1 MGAFDDIA
9 QRRQQATQGSAFADI
24 ANRRSAPVEEPKGV
38 WDSIKDGAQSA
49 YDWVDNESRYI
60 DNQLNGAREAVVNQ
74 VNRTVTN
81 TANTLSGWATDV
93 NNKAN
98 AYGDE
103 LSKQSE
109 RALADYEN
117 GGTLNYENPTA
128 GYETPEGN
136 RAQAELYDTAV
147 GRPVG
152 YVAMTP
158 FVPAPVRGAAAILAA
173 PTMINDTATIYNEN
187 QQSQANGDIS
197 GQKWY
202 DTAIAHTAKQALVDP
217 VITPVQE
224 LVENPSAFGQN
235 LLDNPLQTWDKV
247 LVPATMVEGAVKGMP
262 KRIKEPVKT
271 KVNNAFADIVERTRP
286 VTENIKG
293 AFDDIKA
300 RVTEPTSGYMTET
313 AYSRNGNPVDNIYEA
328 IKGQE
333 SGGDYNAVNPDSGAT
348 GIIQFMPETWRAEAE
363 RYLGN
368 ADAEMTPANQELVA
382 RSMLDRYY
390 LQFDGDERATIASI
404 YAGEGYGESLHN
416 GKPLFDPNVR
426 LNEAGNLDPNGKYP
440 SVNEYVDSVLSR
452 KGGESNI
459 SNYLPRERMENYQ
472 PQESVE
478 QFNSEPIE
486 FERPQNTDLNVMRD
500 NTTSIDKNLNILD
513 NPNFNEWFKGSE
525 LVNSDGTPKELYH
538 GGGNFRVYDSA
549 KKYAG
554 TESTYSDGNN
564 IYLSTNKKVAD
575 TYIPQKTIY
584 EDIPMDT
591 RVFKAEKVGDNS
603 LYYAELD
610 TNGQLTGR
618 GVRAVLT
625 DSDLIPSD
633 KLLIEVPELK
643 SKHNNGFG
651 VHKIFGV
658 DENGLLDTVK
668 YKNIEFKT
676 PNKQIGE
683 TLQGNLHEA
692 FKNNSTPTTKLMGST
707 RSMYANLSNPFIVDA
722 KGNNAVLSWV
732 DSLGRK
738 WGKSGRYLSDRIT
751 AVKEIEQYAKE
762 NGYDGVILKNV
773 LDIGADVPKDK
784 LGDYIG
790 DTVIVFDNKKIKS
803 TKNRGTFSTS
813 DPNIYKNIVT
823 DHMRTGRLDTDTR
836 SNITSGYGTQERY
849 VSRKEILKN
858 INDLF
863 GANVKTGRL
872 GKAGRDSSGWYRPH
886 TDVIRTR
893 DFGDIGTATHELGH
907 YVDNRYAFSNN
918 PRFTDEFTKEMQRRY
933 GDAYGHNPEIL
944 RKEGY
949 AEFFRDYTTN
959 NTAAKR
965 NFPLFYDEFKRAL
978 ATDKELNG
986 AVNKLAT
993 VSHKWYQQAPEER
1006 VKGSISFTDTSLLS
1020 KAKEILKGDTNENV
1034 KSIIDKVY
1042 TEVVDEL
1049 HPLKLVEEQIEQLTG
1064 QKIDIENSAFSQ
1076 AWTQRGWV
1084 GKAQHII
1091 EFGDKKYGVKAFTEI
1106 LKPIQKH
1113 QMQDFATYL
1122 VALRELDI
1130 HKYNEQAILTGAEI
1144 IKTASEKEDIIAT
1157 ISKYS
1162 RNKKFV
1168 KAQMELQRYQNHMLD
1183 LLVEN
1188 GLKTRESVEFMKKKY
1203 PHYVPF
1209 IRDIADVDLG
1219 GFGGGK
1225 SFVNVSDPVK
1235 KMKGSTR
1242 DVVNPLES
1250 IIKNTYAFTNAI
1262 ERNKVGAKFANLAE
1276 RKGIGNII
1284 EHVEGTPKSIDNTF
1298 SVWRNGKKETY
1309 ATTKE
1314 IAKALKHMDE
1324 DSSNLIVKMLSV
1336 PTKWLRA
1343 GATSLSPEF
1352 TIRNLARDTV
1362 GAMLFSKHGFIPIVD
1377 NFKGLAL
1384 YLKKGDVY
1392 QRWLKE
1398 GGGQSAMVSLDRNY
1412 LAGQLEDILK
1422 RPSVV
1427 KKAVTNPLSII
1438 QALSEASEISTR
1450 LGEFHNATKG
1460 YAGLGNRLFSKRRV
1474 YKSDRM
1480 AALESRDVTLDFGR
1494 SGSKTK
1500 NINKVVAFFNASIQ
1514 GTDKLARAFHEN
1526 PKDMAFKSAMVGLTS
1541 YMLYN
1546 LNKNDD
1552 RYWELPRWV
1561 RDTHWIIPTKDT
1573 LVRIPKPFEMG
1584 VIFGTGTERMLE
1596 YFDTGNKKHVSKNAF
1611 NGYGGRL
1618 VETFL
1623 PNLMPTAVLPII
1635 EAGANYSFF
1644 TQRSLV
1650 PQNQEKIPSKY
1661 QYGSNTSSVAR
1672 AIGGELY
1679 DIGLGGES
1687 LGKYTNPYAIDN
1699 YIRGYTGG
1707 LGKLVNDG
1715 IDSLTGL
1722 SDTRPAKHSSELPFV
1737 RGFTATPYA
1746 SSDSVQQ
1753 VYDEFNKQEQ
1763 LRNAIKLT
1771 GEKQEG
1777 YDNAQY
1783 NRLKN
1788 ATDAF
1793 KNVNKSKK
1801 AIRDSERLSSED
1813 KRDQLDKLNVT
1824 QANIARR
1831 ALGLTKIER

>member
-49 YDWVDNESRYI
+49 YDWVDNETRYI
-60 DNQLNGAREAVVNQ
+60 DNQLNSAREAVVNQ
-74 VNRTVTN
+74 VNRTATN
-81 TANTLSGWATDV
+81 TANTLSEWATDV

-103 LSKQSE
+103 LSKQSAQ
-109 RALADYEN
+109 ALTDYAN
-117 GGTLNYENPTA
+117 GGTLNYESPTE

-147 GRPVG
+147 GRPMG
-152 YVAMTP
+152 YVAITP
-158 FVPAPVRGAAAILAA
+158 YVPPVVRGAAGILAA

-187 QQSQANGDIS
+187 QQSQENGDIS

-247 LVPATMVEGAVKGMP
+247 LLPATMVEGAVKATP
-262 KRIKEPVKT
+262 RRITDPIKAKAT
-271 KVNNAFADIVERTRP
+271 NAFSDIVERTRP

-348 GIIQFMPETWRAEAE
+348 GIIQFMPETWRSEAE
-363 RYLGN
+363 RYLGS

-459 SNYLPRERMENYQ
+459 SNYRPRERLENYQ

-575 TYIPQKTIY
+575 TYIPREKIY
-584 EDIPMDT
+584 KDVPNDIG
-591 RVFKAEKVGDNS
+591 VFNLKKLKDGAF
-603 LYYAELD
+603 YYAEVD
-610 TNGQLTGR
+610 RNGAFTGR
-618 GVRAVLT
+618 AIKAVST
-625 DSDLIPSD
+625 DTDFVPVGKS
-633 KLLIEVPELK
+633 LIEVPELK
-643 SKHNNGFG
+643 NSEYGWFG
-651 VHKIFGV
+651 VHKLFGI
-658 DENGLLDTVK
+658 DGKGMINSAK
-668 YKNIEFKT
+668 YKDIRFRA
-676 PNKQIGE
+676 PNQHIGE
-683 TLQGNLHEA
+683 TIQNNLENV
-692 FKNNSTPTTKLMGST
+692 FRQNSEPTTKLMGST

-732 DSLGRK
+732 DSFGRK
-738 WGKSGRYLSDRIT
+738 WGKSGRDLSDRVP
-751 AVKEIEQYAKE
+751 AVKAIEQYAKE

-803 TKNRGTFSTS
+803 TKNRGTFSTT
-813 DPNIYKNIVT
+813 DPNIYKNIST
-823 DHMRTGRLDTDTR
+823 DHMRTGRLDTDTQ
-836 SNITSGYGTQERY
+836 SNLTSGYGTQERY

-907 YVDNRYAFSNN
+907 YVDNRYAFSKN

-959 NTAAKR
+959 NAAAKR
-965 NFPLFYDEFKRAL
+965 NFPLFYEEFKRAL
-978 ATDKELNG
+978 ATDKDLNG

-1006 VKGSISFTDTSLLS
+1006 VKGSISFTDTSLLG
-1020 KAKEILKGDTNENV
+1020 KAKEILKGDTKENV

-1042 TEVVDEL
+1042 TDVVDEL
-1049 HPLKLVEEQIEQLTG
+1049 HPLKLVDEQIEQLTG

-1183 LLVEN
+1183 LLVES

-1209 IRDIADVDLG
+1209 IRDIADIDLG

-1225 SFVNVSDPVK
+1225 SFVNVSDPIK

-1242 DVVNPLES
+1242 DVVNPLEI
-1250 IIKNTYAFTNAI
+1250 IIKNTYAFMNAI
-1262 ERNKVGAKFANLAE
+1262 ERNKVGVKFADLS
-1276 RKGIGNII
+1276 RYKGVGNII
-1284 EHVEGTPKSIDNTF
+1284 ERVEGTPKTIDNTF
-1298 SVWRNGKKETY
+1298 SIWRNGKKETY
-1309 ATTKE
+1309 STTKD

-1384 YLKKGDVY
+1384 YLKKGDIY

-1427 KKAVTNPLSII
+1427 KQAVTNPLTII

-1460 YAGLGNRLFSKRRV
+1460 YTGLGNRLFGKRRV

-1514 GTDKLARAFHEN
+1514 GTDKLARAFREN
-1526 PKDMAFKSAMVGLTS
+1526 PKDMAFKSAMIGLTS

-1618 VETFL
+1618 VETFT
-1623 PNLMPTAVLPII
+1623 PNLMPTAVLPLI

-1672 AIGGELY
+1672 AIGGKLH
-1679 DIGLGGES
+1679 DIGLGGETF
-1687 LGKYTNPYAIDN
+1687 GKYTNPYAIDN

-1715 IDSLTGL
+1715 IDSVTGL
-1722 SDTRPAKHSSELPFV
+1722 SDTRPAKHSSELPGV
-1737 RGFTATPYA
+1737 RGFTSTPYA

-1771 GEKQEG
+1771 NEKQEG

-1793 KNVNKSKK
+1793 KNVNKRKK

-1813 KRDQLDKLNVT
+1813 KRDQLDKLNIA
-1824 QANIARR
+1824 QANIARK

>member
-1 MGAFDDIA
+1 MGAFDDITS
-9 QRRQQATQGSAFADI
+9 QYGKATGNGNAFEDI
-24 ANRRSAPVEEPKGV
+24 TTEYGDNVGNAPKPTL

-60 DNQLNGAREAVVNQ
+60 DNQLNSAREAVVNQ
-74 VNRTVTN
+74 VNRTATN
-81 TANTLSGWATDV
+81 TANTLSEWATDV

-103 LSKQSE
+103 LSKQSAQ
-109 RALADYEN
+109 ALTDYEN
-117 GGTLNYENPTA
+117 GGTLNYENPLE

-136 RAQAELYDTAV
+136 KAKGELYDTAV
-147 GRPVG
+147 GRPMG
-152 YVAMTP
+152 YVAITP
-158 FVPAPVRGAAAILAA
+158 YVPPVVRGAAGILAA

-217 VITPVQE
+217 VVTPIQE
-224 LVENPSAFGQN
+224 FVDSPRAFGQN

-247 LVPATMVEGAVKGMP
+247 LLPATMVEGAVKGMP
-262 KRIKEPVKT
+262 KRIKDPVKT
-271 KVNNAFADIVERTRP
+271 KVNNAFADIVDRTRP

-300 RVTEPTSGYMTET
+300 RVTEPTSDYMTET

-390 LQFDGDERATIASI
+390 RQFDGDERATIASI

-459 SNYLPRERMENYQ
+459 SNYRPRERMENYQ

-486 FERPQNTDLNVMRD
+486 FERPQNTDLNVMREPVRNAESDLNVMNDITPDKLATKIKNKEIDPKFRSYDEVKLAEYEKMPTNDLVTEVKNNILELKEGVKDPLGNTVRVMYDESNVKAID
-500 NTTSIDKNLNILD
+500 NLADVFMRGHNDDNISKKRAFATSLIKETASNPDVILKQKNGRNAYVGYWKGADNITHEVIVSIDNADKGKIISSHVASDKPRNRQNAIKKFISGTKNADDIVYIGDSIRNEFNKGVLSEYPRTPTSDRVSTLDTQLHPSSDLNIS
-513 NPNFNEWFKGSE
+513 NGVEK
-525 LVNSDGTPKELYH
+525 VNRM
-538 GGGNFRVYDSA
+538 N
-549 KKYAG
+549 
-554 TESTYSDGNN
+554 
-564 IYLSTNKKVAD
+564 
-575 TYIPQKTIY
+575 
-584 EDIPMDT
+584 DIPM
-591 RVFKAEKVGDNS
+591 
-603 LYYAELD
+603 
-610 TNGQLTGR
+610 
-618 GVRAVLT
+618 
-625 DSDLIPSD
+625 
-633 KLLIEVPELK
+633 
-643 SKHNNGFG
+643 
-651 VHKIFGV
+651 
-658 DENGLLDTVK
+658 
-668 YKNIEFKT
+668 
-676 PNKQIGE
+676 
-683 TLQGNLHEA
+683 
-692 FKNNSTPTTKLMGST
+692 
-707 RSMYANLSNPFIVDA
+707 
-722 KGNNAVLSWV
+722 
-732 DSLGRK
+732 
-738 WGKSGRYLSDRIT
+738 
-751 AVKEIEQYAKE
+751 
-762 NGYDGVILKNV
+762 
-773 LDIGADVPKDK
+773 ADDVQ
-784 LGDYIG
+784 
-790 DTVIVFDNKKIKS
+790 
-803 TKNRGTFSTS
+803 R
-813 DPNIYKNIVT
+813 NIVT
-823 DHMRTGRLDTDTR
+823 DHMRTGRLDTDTQ
-836 SNITSGYGTQERY
+836 SNLTSGYGTQERY

-907 YVDNRYAFSNN
+907 YVDNRYAFSKN

-965 NFPLFYDEFKRAL
+965 NFPLFYEEFKRAL

-1020 KAKEILKGDTNENV
+1020 KAKEILKGDTKENV

-1064 QKIDIENSAFSQ
+1064 EKINVEDSPFSQ

-1084 GKAQHII
+1084 GRAQHLI
-1091 EFGDKKYGVKAFTEI
+1091 EFGDKSKGVKALEEI
-1106 LKPIQKH
+1106 LKPIKNRG
-1113 QMQDFATYL
+1113 MQDFATYIT
-1122 VALRELDI
+1122 ALRELDI
-1130 HKYNEQAILTGAEI
+1130 HRYNEVAKMTGDEI
-1144 IKTASEKEDIIAT
+1144 IKTAT
-1157 ISKYS
+1157 SKTDAIETVAKYV
-1162 RNKKFV
+1162 NNDTFV
-1168 KAQMELQRYQNHMLD
+1168 KAQKELQQYQNHMLD
-1183 LLVEN
+1183 LLVEA
-1188 GLKTRESVEFMKKKY
+1188 GLKTRESVEAMKKKY
-1203 PHYVPF
+1203 PNYVPF

-1225 SFVNVSDPVK
+1225 SFVNVSDPIK

-1242 DVVNPLES
+1242 DIVNPLES
-1250 IIKNTYAFTNAI
+1250 IIKNTYAFMNAI
-1262 ERNKVGAKFANLAE
+1262 ERNKVGVKFADLS
-1276 RKGIGNII
+1276 RYKGVGNII
-1284 EHVEGTPKSIDNTF
+1284 ERVEGTPKTIDNTF
-1298 SVWRNGKKETY
+1298 SIWRNGKKETY
-1309 ATTKE
+1309 STTKE
-1314 IAKALKHMDE
+1314 IVKALKHMDE

-1422 RPSVV
+1422 RPSVI

-1460 YAGLGNRLFSKRRV
+1460 YTGLGNRLFGKQRV
-1474 YKSDRM
+1474 YKSDRL
-1480 AALESRDVTLDFGR
+1480 AALASRDVTLDFGR

-1514 GTDKLARAFHEN
+1514 GTDKLARAFREN
-1526 PKDMAFKSAMVGLTS
+1526 PKDMAFKSAMIGLTS

-1596 YFDTGNKKHVSKNAF
+1596 YFDAGNKKHVSKNAF

-1618 VETFL
+1618 IDTFT
-1623 PNLMPTAVLPII
+1623 PNLMPTAVLPLI

-1650 PQNQEKIPSKY
+1650 PQNQEKLPSKY

-1672 AIGGELY
+1672 AIGGKLH

-1722 SDTRPAKHSSELPFV
+1722 SDTRPAKHKSELPGV
-1737 RGFTATPYA
+1737 RGFTSTPYA

-1783 NRLKN
+1783 NSLKN

-1793 KNVNKSKK
+1793 KNVNKRKK

-1813 KRDQLDKLNVT
+1813 KRDQLDKLNIT

>member
-38 WDSIKDGAQSA
+38 FDTIKDTAQSA
-49 YDWVDNESRYI
+49 YDWVDNETRYI
-60 DNQLNGAREAVVNQ
+60 DNQLNSAREAVVNQ
-74 VNRTVTN
+74 VNRTATN
-81 TANTLSGWATDV
+81 TANTLSEWATDV
-93 NNKAN
+93 SNKAN

-103 LSKQSE
+103 LSKQSAQ
-109 RALADYEN
+109 ALTDYEN
-117 GGTLNYENPTA
+117 GGTLNYENPLE

-262 KRIKEPVKT
+262 KRIKDPVKT
-271 KVNNAFADIVERTRP
+271 KVNNAFADIVDRTRP

-300 RVTEPTSGYMTET
+300 RVTEPTSDYMTET

-348 GIIQFMPETWRAEAE
+348 GIIQFMPETWRSEAE
-363 RYLGN
+363 RYLGS

-390 LQFDGDERATIASI
+390 RQFDGDERATIASI

-459 SNYLPRERMENYQ
+459 SNYRPRERIENYQ

-575 TYIPQKTIY
+575 TYIPREKIY
-584 EDIPMDT
+584 KDVPNDIG
-591 RVFKAEKVGDNS
+591 VFNLKKLKDGS
-603 LYYAELD
+603 FYYAEVD
-610 TNGQLTGR
+610 RNGAFTGR
-618 GVRAVLT
+618 AIKAVST
-625 DSDLIPSD
+625 DTDFVPVGKS
-633 KLLIEVPELK
+633 LIEVPELK
-643 SKHNNGFG
+643 NSEYGWFG
-651 VHKIFGV
+651 VHKLFGI
-658 DENGLLDTVK
+658 DGKGMINSAK
-668 YKNIEFKT
+668 YKDIRFKA
-676 PNKQIGE
+676 PNQHIGE
-683 TLQGNLHEA
+683 TIQNNLENV
-692 FKNNSTPTTKLMGST
+692 FRQNSEPTTKLRGST

-722 KGNNAVLSWV
+722 NGNNAVLSWV
-732 DSLGRK
+732 DSFGRK
-738 WGKSGRYLSDRIT
+738 WGKSGRDLSDRVP

-803 TKNRGTFSTS
+803 TKNRGTFSTT
-813 DPNIYKNIVT
+813 DPNIYKNIST
-823 DHMRTGRLDTDTR
+823 DHMRTGRLDTDTQ
-836 SNITSGYGTQERY
+836 SNLTSGYGTQERY

-872 GKAGRDSSGWYRPH
+872 GKAVRDSSGWYRPH

-907 YVDNRYAFSNN
+907 YVDNRYAFSKN
-918 PRFTDEFTKEMQRRY
+918 PRFTDEFAKEIQKRY
-933 GDAYGHNPEIL
+933 GNRYGNNPELL

-965 NFPLFYDEFKRAL
+965 NFPLFYEEFKRAL

-1020 KAKEILKGDTNENV
+1020 KAKEILKGDTKENV

-1084 GKAQHII
+1084 GKAQHLIAY
-1091 EFGDKKYGVKAFTEI
+1091 GDKSKGVKALEAI
-1106 LKPIQKH
+1106 LKPIKNSE
-1113 QMQDFATYL
+1113 MRDFATYIT
-1122 VALRELDI
+1122 ALRELDI
-1130 HKYNEQAILTGAEI
+1130 HRYNEVAKLTGDEI
-1144 IKTASEKEDIIAT
+1144 IKTATSKTDAIETVAKYGDSETFAT
-1157 ISKYS
+1157 
-1162 RNKKFV
+1162 
-1168 KAQMELQRYQNHMLD
+1168 AQKELQRFQNHMLD
-1183 LLVEN
+1183 LLVEA
-1188 GLKTRESVEFMKKKY
+1188 GLKTRESVEAMKKKY
-1203 PHYVPF
+1203 PNYVPF

-1225 SFVNVSDPVK
+1225 SFVNVSDPIK

-1343 GATSLSPEF
+1343 GATALNPEF

-1362 GAMLFSKHGFIPIVD
+1362 GAMLYSKHGFIPIVD

-1384 YLKKGDVY
+1384 YLKKGDAY

-1412 LAGQLEDILK
+1412 LAGQLEDILQ

-1427 KKAVTNPLSII
+1427 KKAVTNPLTII

-1460 YAGLGNRLFSKRRV
+1460 YTGLGNRLFGKQRV

-1514 GTDKLARAFHEN
+1514 GTDKLARAFREN
-1526 PKDMAFKSAMVGLTS
+1526 PKDMAFKSAMIGLTS

-1618 VETFL
+1618 VETFT
-1623 PNLMPTAVLPII
+1623 PNLMPTAILPLI

-1650 PQNQEKIPSKY
+1650 QQNQEKIPSKY

-1672 AIGGELY
+1672 AIGGKLY
-1679 DIGLGGES
+1679 DIGLGGETF
-1687 LGKYTNPYAIDN
+1687 GKYTNPYAIDN

-1715 IDSLTGL
+1715 IDSVTGL
-1722 SDTRPAKHSSELPFV
+1722 SDTRPVKHSSELPFV

-1793 KNVNKSKK
+1793 KNVNKRKK

-1813 KRDQLDKLNVT
+1813 KRDQLDKLNIT
-1824 QANIARR
+1824 QANIARQ